1 MQHCI
6 LQCMAQKYRQL
17 NIEEREIIQTGLWE
31 GKSLRRI
38 ARDLNRSPGTISRE
52 LKRNCPPSRRSYF
65 PHVAQKKAHDRIR
78 KRGERP
84 RLKNPFIR
92 AYVENGL
99 RRGYSPEQVSGRLS
113 LEFCIYRV
121 SHEAIYQYIY
131 TQYHRGGYGE
141 CRGVDLRPF
150 LRRRHRV
157 RHPKKIP
164 YVVEKGALRER
175 ISIDLRPIEVEGR
188 KIPGHWEGDSV
199 VSRQSL
205 VRLNTLVER
214 TSGLVCIS
222 KIRNGSSIETTKA
235 VIRRLRRIPRRLRKT
250 LTFDNGFE
258 NAGHKE
264 MQEILK
270 TDVYFAHPYHSWE
283 RGTNENTNG
292 LIRWYLPKKT
302 DFATIPET
310 VIQDIEYRLNTR
322 PRKRLGWQTPL
333 EVFNSL
339 VLH

>member
-1 MQHCI
+1 
-6 LQCMAQKYRQL
+6 MAQKYRQL

-31 GKSLRRI
+31 GKTLRKI
-38 ARDLNRSPGTISRE
+38 ASELGRSPGTISRE
-52 LKRNCPPSRRSYF
+52 LKRNCPPQRRLYL
-65 PHVAQKKAHDRIR
+65 PRVADKKARDRIR
-78 KRGERP
+78 KRGQRP
-84 RLKNPFIR
+84 RLKNSFIR
-92 AYVENGL
+92 TYVEKGL
-99 RRGYSPEQVSGRLS
+99 RRGCSPEQVSGRLS
-113 LEFCIYRV
+113 LEFPIYRV

-131 TQYHRGGYGE
+131 VQYHRSGYGE

-175 ISIDLRPIEVEGR
+175 ISIDLRPIEVEDR
-188 KIPGHWEGDSV
+188 RVPGHWEGDSV
-199 VSRQSL
+199 VSRQSST
-205 VRLNTLVER
+205 RLNTLVER

-222 KIRNGSSIETTKA
+222 KVQDGTSRATTQA
-235 VIRRLRRIPRRLRKT
+235 VIRRLCRIPKRLRKT
-250 LTFDNGFE
+250 LTVDNGFE
-258 NAGHKE
+258 NAGHKDI
-264 MQEILK
+264 QESLQ
-270 TDVYFAHPYHSWE
+270 TQVYFAHPYHSWE
-283 RGTNENTNG
+283 RGVNENTNG

-310 VIQDIEYRLNTR
+310 VIAEIEYRLNTR